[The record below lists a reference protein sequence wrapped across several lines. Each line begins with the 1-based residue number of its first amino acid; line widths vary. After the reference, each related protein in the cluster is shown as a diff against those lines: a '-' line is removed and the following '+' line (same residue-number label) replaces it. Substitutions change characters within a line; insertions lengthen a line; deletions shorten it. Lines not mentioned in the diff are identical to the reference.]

1 MSFNRLPYDTCAYKQ
16 VLTETIGPGIYQINR
31 PQVSCEPCFPDDPQ
45 IRLQS
50 RGASV
55 SKTTSLIDID
65 SEMLGITRKNS
76 RCPEKKYLADGRAS
90 HNCGAQTGAGAREAW
105 EAMARS
111 GIRNLSE
118 NWIPEPGIYP
128 YD

>member
-1 MSFNRLPYDTCAYKQ
+1 MWSKSE
-16 VLTETIGPGIYQINR
+16 VLTIHLSRNQSTIGLYSATVLDKLRPGIFLINT
-31 PQVSCEPCFPDDPQ
+31 
-45 IRLQS
+45 S
-50 RGASV
+50 RGRIIDEEALFSRL
-55 SKTTSLIDID
+55 KTGKIAAAHLDVFET
-65 SEMLGITRKNS
+65 E
-76 RCPEKKYLADGRAS
+76 PV
-90 HNCGAQTGAGAREAW
+90 HNVLDLFKLPNFMGTPHTGAGAREAW